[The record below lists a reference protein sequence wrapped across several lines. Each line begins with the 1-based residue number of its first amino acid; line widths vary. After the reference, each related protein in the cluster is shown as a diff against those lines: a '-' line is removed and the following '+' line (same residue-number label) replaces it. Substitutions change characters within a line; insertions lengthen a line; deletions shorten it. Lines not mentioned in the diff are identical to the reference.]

1 MAKNVLLL
9 GESCADIYH
18 FGGCDRLSQEAPV
31 PIFHESHTETKG
43 GMSANVRNNLKSFGF
58 SVEHITNEIPI
69 EKHRFFDTKF
79 NAHVL
84 RWDKGERTNPFTVN
98 LLEKAGCNFDAVV
111 ISDYNKGFLDSFY
124 IKSLCDIFKEI
135 PVFADS
141 KKKDLSCFSNCI
153 LKINEKEFELCD
165 SIGSNVELIV
175 TLGGKGAK
183 YKDRIFPTK
192 DREVFDVCGAGD
204 VFLSALV
211 YSVLEGGSIEESLD
225 LANKAATLSVS
236 KAQTYILSAKDIEE
250 IKK

>member
-1 MAKNVLLL
+1 MTKNILLL
-9 GESCADIYH
+9 GDSCEDIYH
-18 FGGCDRLSQEAPV
+18 FGSCDRLSQEAPV
-31 PIFHESHTETKG
+31 PIFNESRTETKG
-43 GMSANVRNNLKSFGF
+43 GMSANVKNNLKSFGF
-58 SVEHITNEIPI
+58 SVEHITNDTRI

-84 RWDKGERTNPFTVN
+84 RYDKGERTNRFSIS
-98 LLEKAGCNFDAVV
+98 LLEKVGYNFDAVV

-124 IKSLCDIFKEI
+124 IKSLCEIFKDT

-141 KKKDLSCFSNCI
+141 KKKDLSCFSDCL
-153 LKINEKEFELCD
+153 LKINEKEFELCGGM
-165 SIGSNVELIV
+165 GSNVELIV
-175 TLGGKGAK
+175 TLGGKGAE

-192 DREVFDVCGAGD
+192 AREVFDVCGAGD

-211 YSVLEGGSIEESLD
+211 YSGLDGSSIEESIE

-236 KAQTYILSAKDIEE
+236 KAQTYVLSEKDIED